1 MSSVFFGVCVYVCV
15 CVCVWWWW
23 WWWWGGV
30 TVKTS
35 HEKQNKQQQK
45 HHVQKQPTYMSEL
58 QKSTSNSTKHCDT
71 AISYHHTHMSIYT
84 AESQLLPTPHTLKLK
99 CDRLIPSMQIVAKTY
114 DICVFFSIQT

>member
-1 MSSVFFGVCVYVCV
+1 MFFGVRVGGGGGGSGGGGG
-15 CVCVWWWW
+15 
-23 WWWWGGV
+23 GGV

-35 HEKQNKQQQK
+35 HEKQYKQQQK

-58 QKSTSNSTKHCDT
+58 QKSTSNSTTEHCDT
-71 AISYHHTHMSIYT
+71 TISYHHIYMFIYT

-99 CDRLIPSMQIVAKTY
+99 CDRLIPSMQIVAKTH